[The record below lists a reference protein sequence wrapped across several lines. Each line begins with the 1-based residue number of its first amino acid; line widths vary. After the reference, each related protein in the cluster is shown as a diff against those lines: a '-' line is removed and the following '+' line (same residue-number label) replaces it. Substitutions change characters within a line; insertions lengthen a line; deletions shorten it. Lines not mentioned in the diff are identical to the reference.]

1 MALFIMWLSPD
12 WPAAEPSY
20 VQALSIEADHAPA
33 HTHYAALLSACRR
46 DDEAR
51 AHVAQ
56 AMALD
61 PLSPAVYAT
70 GALCMFTLGD
80 YAKARQF
87 GERALELQS
96 NFVVGLYALG
106 LTYCRTGEF
115 GKGRNAFN
123 RLVGL
128 SNRAA
133 YFLGWAALAGGLD
146 GRQAEARSL
155 GTEIE
160 DRHPSEV
167 RPSGRAHAGRN
178 RRGRS

>member
-1 MALFIMWLSPD
+1 
-12 WPAAEPSY
+12 
-20 VQALSIEADHAPA
+20 
-33 HTHYAALLSACRR
+33 
-46 DDEAR
+46 
-51 AHVAQ
+51 
-56 AMALD
+56 MALD
-61 PLSPAVYAT
+61 PLSPAVYGTA
-70 GALCMFTLGD
+70 ALCMFTLGD
-80 YAKARQF
+80 YAEARQF

-155 GTEIE
+155 RTEIE
-160 DRHPSEV
+160 DRHPSEYV
-167 RPSGRAHAGRN
+167 HPVAHMLVAIAGADRDGALRALESCVALQGSGFQLAHAAPFLSAWAGDPAFAALLERLHVRN
-178 RRGRS
+178 RW